1 MGQAERTFGIRD
13 AAGRQASGRAAKGF
27 FMTFM
32 TGKPSAQP
40 RRLSDLVA
48 DFRDDESGS
57 TAIEYSL
64 IVGLIFLVI
73 VAAVTNFAN
82 TTSDM
87 YDDIST
93 NLAN

>member
-32 TGKPSAQP
+32 TGKLSAQP
-40 RRLSDLVA
+40 CRLPDRIA
-48 DFRDDESGS
+48 DFCDDESGS

-64 IVGLIFLVI
+64 IVALIFLVI
-73 VAAVTNFAN
+73 AAAVTNFAN

-93 NLAN
+93 NLVN

>member
-32 TGKPSAQP
+32 TGKLSAQP
-40 RRLSDLVA
+40 CRLSDRIA
-48 DFRDDESGS
+48 DFCDDESGS

-64 IVGLIFLVI
+64 IVGMIFLVI
-73 VAAVTNFAN
+73 VAAVTNMAN
-82 TTSDM
+82 STSVM